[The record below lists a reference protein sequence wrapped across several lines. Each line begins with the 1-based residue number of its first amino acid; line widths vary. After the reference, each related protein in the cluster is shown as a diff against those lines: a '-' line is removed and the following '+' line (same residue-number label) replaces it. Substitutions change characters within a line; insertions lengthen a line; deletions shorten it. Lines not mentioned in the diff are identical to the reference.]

1 MFFRDYSF
9 RDFWHFH
16 KWDFVL
22 STVGALALPFIIYYM
37 EDIKGELQGV
47 RLITLAAMSIGA
59 IWLALGMFAKIYAH
73 GQYLRW
79 VFHTLDLRVN
89 KIEKAMPEI
98 VETQSAVVVSAW
110 PWGSHHTEALGHLA
124 AAAEK
129 FWKNYD
135 PSDAT
140 TAPTNE
146 MVSDWLRQERNVSRE
161 KATSIASI
169 LRADGLKTGP
179 RR

>member
-1 MFFRDYSF
+1 MFFRDYSL

-16 KWDFVL
+16 KWEFVL
-22 STVGALALPFIIYYM
+22 SAVGALALPFIIYYM
-37 EDIKGELQGV
+37 DDIKGELHGV
-47 RLITLAAMSIGA
+47 RAITFGAMSIGA
-59 IWLALGMFAKIYAH
+59 IWLALGIFAKIYAL

-79 VFHTLDLRVN
+79 VFHTLDSRVR
-89 KIEKAMPEI
+89 KIEKALPENG
-98 VETQSAVVVSAW
+98 TQSVEVVSAW
-110 PWGSHHTEALGHLA
+110 PWGSHHTESLGHLA

-135 PSDAT
+135 PSDVS

-146 MVSDWLRQERNVSRE
+146 MVSEWLRQERGVSRE